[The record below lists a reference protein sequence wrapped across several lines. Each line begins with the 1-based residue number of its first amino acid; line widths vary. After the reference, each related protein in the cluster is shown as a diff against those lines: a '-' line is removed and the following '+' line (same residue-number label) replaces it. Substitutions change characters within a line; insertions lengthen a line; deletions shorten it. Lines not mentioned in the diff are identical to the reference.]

1 MVMINNLWNSSE
13 FFLWIVLFT
22 PCFNITFWPSIK
34 RPPTFIRIFF
44 SDLQVH
50 LQILKSEQSLKL
62 KYCLVSYKLYG
73 PFRSFKTSS
82 ESKYYWKVYCKF
94 CLNIAIY
101 LRNSFGFWIRVGIE
115 PMDELAPTD
124 ALWFVLDS
132 EFIYGA

>member
-1 MVMINNLWNSSE
+1 MKTVIEDWQ
-13 FFLWIVLFT
+13 FDIV
-22 PCFNITFWPSIK
+22 
-34 RPPTFIRIFF
+34 RFI
-44 SDLQVH
+44 
-50 LQILKSEQSLKL
+50 
-62 KYCLVSYKLYG
+62 
-73 PFRSFKTSS
+73 FKP
-82 ESKYYWKVYCKF
+82 KKIICIIYCKF